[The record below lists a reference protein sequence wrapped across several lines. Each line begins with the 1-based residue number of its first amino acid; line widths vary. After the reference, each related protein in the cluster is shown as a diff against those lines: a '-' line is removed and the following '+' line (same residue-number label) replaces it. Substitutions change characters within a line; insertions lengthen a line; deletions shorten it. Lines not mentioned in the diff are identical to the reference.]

1 MAVNNSLFESESPL
15 PFNHLDDTVFNAVLY
30 EFEHG
35 PLNFELDRLESL
47 IFNPIEYLPSTLE
60 NSFITNLDP
69 DLNFNDLMPSNSRC
83 WLRNGRSNNVFE
95 KFYGKQTSLLFSAVS

>member
-15 PFNHLDDTVFNAVLY
+15 PFNHLDDTAFNAVLY

-35 PLNFELDRLESL
+35 PLNFDLDRLESL

-69 DLNFNDLMPSNSRC
+69 DLNFNELMPSNSRYMIESEVNE
-83 WLRNGRSNNVFE
+83 LVTD
-95 KFYGKQTSLLFSAVS
+95 KP